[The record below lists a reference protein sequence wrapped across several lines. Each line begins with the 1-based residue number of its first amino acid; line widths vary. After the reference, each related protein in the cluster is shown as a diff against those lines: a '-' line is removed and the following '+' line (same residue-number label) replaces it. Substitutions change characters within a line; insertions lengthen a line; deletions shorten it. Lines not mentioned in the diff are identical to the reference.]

1 MWFSRLFGRA
11 RGATIRSHDDWSY
24 TMYKTIVLALDE
36 SEGAADALPHAVNL
50 ARRDAATLVIAHA
63 RTHALEISQEAMLE
77 QTVEG
82 LRSGGIDAVLEIRTS
97 LVEEVASFL
106 GDVATEANADL
117 IVIAG
122 RGRSALAGAV
132 LGSVTQRLLHVAPCP
147 VLVVPMHTDV
157 ATGKAGESAASG
169 ATR

>member
-1 MWFSRLFGRA
+1 
-11 RGATIRSHDDWSY
+11 
-24 TMYKTIVLALDE
+24 MYKTIVVALDE
-36 SEGAADALPHAVNL
+36 SEGSVAALPYAVNL
-50 ARRDAATLVIAHA
+50 ARRDASALVVAHA
-63 RTHALEISQEAMLE
+63 RTHALETSQEAMLT

-82 LRSGGIDAVLEIRTS
+82 LRSGGIDARLEIQTS
-97 LVEEVASFL
+97 LVEKVANFL
-106 GDVATEANADL
+106 SDVATEVDADL

-147 VLVVPMHTDV
+147 VLVVPMHADV
-157 ATGKAGESAASG
+157 ATGKAGESAGGG

>member
-1 MWFSRLFGRA
+1 MRA
-11 RGATIRSHDDWSY
+11 LG
-24 TMYKTIVLALDE
+24 
-36 SEGAADALPHAVNL
+36 N
-50 ARRDAATLVIAHA
+50 
-63 RTHALEISQEAMLE
+63 SQEAMLE

>member
-1 MWFSRLFGRA
+1 
-11 RGATIRSHDDWSY
+11 
-24 TMYKTIVLALDE
+24 MYKTIVLALDE
-36 SEGAADALPHAVNL
+36 SEGSLEALPHAVNL
-50 ARRDAATLVIAHA
+50 AQRDASKLVIAHA
-63 RTHALEISQEAMLE
+63 RTHALETSQEAMLN

-82 LRSGGIDAVLEIRTS
+82 LQAGGIDAVLEIRTS
-97 LVEEVASFL
+97 LVEEVANFL
-106 GDVATEANADL
+106 RDVATEAGADL

-157 ATGKAGESAASG
+157 ATGNASESAAG
-169 ATR
+169 AATP

>member
-1 MWFSRLFGRA
+1 
-11 RGATIRSHDDWSY
+11 
-24 TMYKTIVLALDE
+24 
-36 SEGAADALPHAVNL
+36 
-50 ARRDAATLVIAHA
+50 
-63 RTHALEISQEAMLE
+63 MLE

>member
-1 MWFSRLFGRA
+1 
-11 RGATIRSHDDWSY
+11 
-24 TMYKTIVLALDE
+24 MYKTIVLALDE
-36 SEGAADALPHAVNL
+36 SEGSVAALPYAVNL

-63 RTHALEISQEAMLE
+63 RTHALETSQEEMLN

-82 LRSGGIDAVLEIRTS
+82 LRSGGIDALLEIRTS
-97 LVEEVASFL
+97 LVEEVADFL
-106 GDVATEANADL
+106 SDVATEAGADL

-157 ATGKAGESAASG
+157 ATGNADESATGA